1 MLFTGISM
9 KKLSLI
15 FKVASR
21 FTLVGWVLLAAFPSW
36 EYSLPL
42 TMGIVILLLSTLY
55 TYLVFFGKHLD
66 EPGPPAK
73 GNFWSLK
80 GVMNLFKSPRAV
92 LAGWVHYLAFD
103 LAIGAFIV
111 VDAARHDIHQLLLL
125 PILILTLMLGPAGL
139 LAYFI
144 LISVMTG
151 ELQLMSV
158 F

>member
-1 MLFTGISM
+1 MVLITASM

-21 FTLVGWVLLAAFPSW
+21 FTLIGWLLLAVFPNW
-36 EYSLPL
+36 EFSLPV
-42 TMGIVILLLSTLY
+42 TMGIVVLLLSMLY
-55 TYLVFFGKHLD
+55 IYLIFFAKHLD
-66 EPGPPAK
+66 DPELKVK
-73 GNFWSLK
+73 GNFGSLK
-80 GVMNLFKSPRAV
+80 GVMNLFKSPRLV

-103 LAIGAFIV
+103 LAVGVFIV
-111 VDAARHDIHQLLLL
+111 ADAARYDIHQLLLL
-125 PILILTLMLGPAGL
+125 PCLILTLMFGPAGL

-144 LISVMTG
+144 LKSVMVG

>member
-1 MLFTGISM
+1 ME
-9 KKLSLI
+9 KLSLI

-21 FTLVGWVLLAAFPSW
+21 FTLVGWILLAVFPGW
-36 EYSLPL
+36 EYSLPV
-42 TMGIVILLLSTLY
+42 TMGIVILLLCTLY
-55 TYLVFFGKHLD
+55 TYLIFLGKHLD
-66 EPGPPAK
+66 ELGQKAK

-80 GVMNLFKSPRAV
+80 GVMNLFKSPRVV

-103 LAIGAFIV
+103 LAVGVFIV
-111 VDAARHDIHQLLLL
+111 ADAARYDIHQLLLL
-125 PILILTLMLGPAGL
+125 PVLVLTLMLGPAGL

-144 LISVMTG
+144 LRSVVTG

>member
-1 MLFTGISM
+1 M

-21 FTLVGWVLLAAFPSW
+21 FTLVGWILLAVFPRW
-36 EYSLPL
+36 EYSLPV
-42 TMGIVILLLSTLY
+42 TMGIVVLLLCALY
-55 TYLVFFGKHLD
+55 TYLIFLGKHLD
-66 EPGPPAK
+66 EPGQKAK

-80 GVMNLFKSPRAV
+80 GVMNLFKTPRAV

-103 LAIGAFIV
+103 LAVGAFIV
-111 VDAARHDIHQLLLL
+111 ADAARYDIHQLLLL

-144 LISVMTG
+144 LRSVMTG
-151 ELQLMSV
+151 ELQLMSI

>member
-1 MLFTGISM
+1 M

-21 FTLVGWVLLAAFPSW
+21 FTLVGWILLAVFPRW
-36 EYSLPL
+36 EYSLPV
-42 TMGIVILLLSTLY
+42 TMGIVILLLCALY
-55 TYLVFFGKHLD
+55 TYLIFIGKHLD
-66 EPGPPAK
+66 EPGQKAK

-80 GVMNLFKSPRAV
+80 GVMNLFKTPRAV

-103 LAIGAFIV
+103 LAVGAFIV
-111 VDAARHDIHQLLLL
+111 ADAARYDIHQLLLL

-144 LISVMTG
+144 LRSVMTG

>member
-1 MLFTGISM
+1 M

-15 FKVASR
+15 FKIASR
-21 FTLVGWVLLAAFPSW
+21 FTLVGWILLAVFPGW
-36 EYSLPL
+36 EYSLPV
-42 TMGIVILLLSTLY
+42 TVGIVILLLCALY
-55 TYLVFFGKHLD
+55 TYLIFLGKHLD
-66 EPGPPAK
+66 ERGQRIG

-103 LAIGAFIV
+103 LAVGAFIV
-111 VDAARHDIHQLLLL
+111 ADASRYDIHQLLLL
-125 PILILTLMLGPAGL
+125 PCLILTLMFGPAGL

-144 LISVMTG
+144 LRSVMTG

>member
-1 MLFTGISM
+1 M

-21 FTLVGWVLLAAFPSW
+21 FTLVGWILLAVFPRW
-36 EYSLPL
+36 EYSLPV
-42 TMGIVILLLSTLY
+42 TMGIVILLLCALY
-55 TYLVFFGKHLD
+55 TYLIFLGKHLD
-66 EPGPPAK
+66 EPGQKAK

-80 GVMNLFKSPRAV
+80 GVMNLFKTPRAV

-103 LAIGAFIV
+103 LAVGAFIV
-111 VDAARHDIHQLLLL
+111 ADAARYDIHQLLLL

-144 LISVMTG
+144 LRSVMTG
-151 ELQLMSV
+151 ELQLMSI